1 MSALLVKGQ
10 AAFSEGTGNKGSRDG
25 EERLKGQPFPF
36 TLPRP
41 PVAITACI
49 LRNDYENAAK
59 ALDGDKS
66 PSEFLTVY
74 AEGCELHC
82 KRI

>member
-10 AAFSEGTGNKGSRDG
+10 AAFSEGTGCKGSRDG
-25 EERLKGQPFPF
+25 EERLKGQPLPF

-49 LRNDYENAAK
+49 SQKGSENKAK
-59 ALDGDKS
+59 ALNG
-66 PSEFLTVY
+66 PQ
-74 AEGCELHC
+74 
-82 KRI
+82 